1 MKRIIV
7 PIDFSSY
14 SENAFLTSLK
24 LAEKTKCKVTCI
36 NVVSTLLDWKFLS
49 KEQKAQHQDILD
61 LEAEAKEKMREFLA
75 GHRLHGVAVEADI
88 EVGVPRQVIL
98 DAADSMKADLIVIGA
113 YGKDYQDGKVLG
125 SNLQYIL
132 RNANCPVLAVKQVMS
147 GNDLR
152 KVVFASLFN
161 ESSKQAFAKMK
172 HILKNFKSSVHFLIV
187 STPSNFVDTPTA
199 EATMDAYAK
208 GNEDLVIHKHV
219 FNYPETE
226 NGIVEFA
233 KSRKMGFIAIAS
245 GNRKGSAYYQVG
257 VTDTVLFKTDL
268 AVLSVKIE

>member
-7 PIDFSSY
+7 PIDFSSF
-14 SENAFLTSLK
+14 SENAFLTALK
-24 LAEKTKCKVTCI
+24 LAEKTKSKVTCI

-49 KEQKAQHQDILD
+49 KEQKAHHQDILD
-61 LEAEAKEKMREFLA
+61 LETEAKEKMKEFLA
-75 GHRLHGVAVEADI
+75 GHRMHAVTVEA
-88 EVGVPRQVIL
+88 EVEIGVPRQVIL
-98 DAADSMKADLIVIGA
+98 DAADSTKADLLVIGA
-113 YGKDYQDGKVLG
+113 YGKDYQEGKVLG
-125 SNLQYIL
+125 SNLQFIL

-161 ESSKQAFAKMK
+161 ESSKPAFAKIK
-172 HILKNFKSSVHFLIV
+172 QILKNFKSSVHFLMV
-187 STPSNFVDTPTA
+187 NTPSNFVDSITA
-199 EATMDAYAK
+199 ESTMHAYAK
-208 GNEDLVIHKHV
+208 GNEDLVIHQHV

-257 VTDTVLFKTDL
+257 VTDTVLYKTDL
-268 AVLSVKIE
+268 PVLSVKID

>member
-7 PIDFSSY
+7 PIDFSSF
-14 SENAFLTSLK
+14 SENAFLTALR
-24 LAEKTKCKVTCI
+24 LAEKTKSKITCI

-61 LEAEAKEKMREFLA
+61 MEAETRDKMKEFLSN
-75 GHRLHGVAVEADI
+75 HRLHAVTVETAVEI
-88 EVGVPRQVIL
+88 GVPRQMIL
-98 DAADSMKADLIVIGA
+98 DVAESLKADLIVIGA
-113 YGKDYQDGKVLG
+113 YGKDYQEGKVLG
-125 SNLQYIL
+125 SNLQHIL
-132 RNANCPVLAVKQVMS
+132 RNATCPVLAVKQVMS

-161 ESSKQAFAKMK
+161 EGSKPAFAKMK
-172 HILKNFKSSVHFLIV
+172 QILKDFKSSVHFLMV
-187 STPSNFVDTPTA
+187 NTPTNFVDSITA
-199 EATMDAYAK
+199 ESTMHAYAK
-208 GNEDLVIHKHV
+208 GNEDLVIHHHV

-257 VTDTVLFKTDL
+257 VTDTVLFKTEL
-268 AVLSVKIE
+268 PVLSVKIE